1 MTIDNDHKKHFVICA
16 IATLAGFGYMATFF
30 AFWPS
35 FWSSFLLPMG
45 LGFGKEYGDSQA
57 SGNKWDWTDI
67 GADIA
72 GTVVAM
78 AFILLLKF
86 IASLI
91 SD

>member
-1 MTIDNDHKKHFVICA
+1 MTIDRDHWKHFWICA
-16 IATLAGFGYMATFF
+16 IATLGSFGYMATFF
-30 AFWPS
+30 DFSPA
-35 FWSSFLLPMG
+35 FWSSWLLPMG

-72 GTVVAM
+72 GTVAAM

-91 SD
+91 R